1 MRAPAAR
8 SKASCDNL
16 VRPPA
21 PGAGRPIARSGQRR
35 SPGDREIAAGA
46 LTTRVVAIGRLSLS
60 LLFLVCSPAS
70 GTAQH
75 LPPPSFTEQGWLLVT
90 TLVGNTDEDPEPEYL
105 AILRKSSPA
114 EEETADLRIRFFDFD
129 AKSRTWKATEITN
142 ESQESESRLFPAHT
156 VVTLEDVDHD
166 NRQEI
171 LIRSRREPNTWG
183 LMILAKRGAYLRQL
197 FASWEG
203 APELKDLDGDGI
215 MEILLHAEYV
225 GPMKPEDALFY
236 PAQIFAYQDGAF
248 RRASLS
254 LYTAYF
260 VKQVKAA
267 CAEYEA
273 VKRSTE
279 KPGEST
285 PLALFRALAKALL
298 AFKVTGDLE
307 GMRAYYQG
315 ERPWLHA
322 RLPAAYLRALDEL
335 AEARP

>member
-1 MRAPAAR
+1 M
-8 SKASCDNL
+8 
-16 VRPPA
+16 
-21 PGAGRPIARSGQRR
+21 
-35 SPGDREIAAGA
+35 
-46 LTTRVVAIGRLSLS
+46 GRLALP
-60 LLFLVCSPAS
+60 LLLWACSHAL

-156 VVTLEDVDHD
+156 VVTLEDVNQD

-171 LIRSRREPNTWG
+171 LIRSRREPNIWG

-197 FASWEG
+197 FAAWEG

-225 GPMKPEDALFY
+225 GPMKPQDALLY
-236 PAQIFAYQDGAF
+236 PAQIFAYRDGAF
-248 RRASLS
+248 RRASPS
-254 LYTAYF
+254 QHMVYF
-260 VKQVKAA
+260 AKQVKAA
-267 CAEYEA
+267 CVEYEA
-273 VKRSTE
+273 VRQSVRERKLREGAS
-279 KPGEST
+279 
-285 PLALFRALAKALL
+285 LLLFRALTKALL
-298 AFKVTGDLE
+298 AFKVAGDLE
-307 GMRAYYQG
+307 GMRAYYQA